1 MRKAIVVAVSALT
14 AICAVAASVA
24 TADSTRVA
32 SPAAP
37 SCKQAL
43 IALTGPYTG
52 AAASAG
58 ADQLNWGRIFVSNWN
73 AGKPIPGVPPGT
85 KRTKLKTLEAD
96 TALDAQLAATVAVQL
111 RSNKDLLAVN
121 GFSGS
126 QENVAGG
133 PILRRGGVPFV
144 SGSATRASLTD
155 PVTLDGRVLKK
166 VNAAGKILAPVF
178 FRRVVPTDKR
188 QGATDAAFV
197 LNKLGA
203 KSGDR
208 VMTVDQAEAYSV
220 PLITLITQLLD
231 KAGVNVSRESQSA
244 AQTDFTSL
252 ATKAVAQNAKVVVFA
267 DAGGLERSALLPAA
281 EGEGLQG
288 RVPRHGRSV
297 RLVAVQVAR
306 GIHLVVQPRHQRR
319 ADRKAV
325 RRSVHEA
332 VRADDLVRCSVVRGR
347 AGNCDGDLGHPVRT
361 GERAAAKFGVTS
373 ARSR

>member
-1 MRKAIVVAVSALT
+1 MRKAIVVAVSAVT

-52 AAASAG
+52 GGLRRGRSAELG
-58 ADQLNWGRIFVSNWN
+58 SDLRLELERRQTH
-73 AGKPIPGVPPGT
+73 PGVPAGT
-85 KRTKLKTLEAD
+85 KRIKLKTLEAD

-166 VNAAGKILAPVF
+166 VNAAG
-178 FRRVVPTDKR
+178 
-188 QGATDAAFV
+188 
-197 LNKLGA
+197 N
-203 KSGDR
+203 
-208 VMTVDQAEAYSV
+208 
-220 PLITLITQLLD
+220 
-231 KAGVNVSRESQSA
+231 
-244 AQTDFTSL
+244 
-252 ATKAVAQNAKVVVFA
+252 
-267 DAGGLERSALLPAA
+267 
-281 EGEGLQG
+281 
-288 RVPRHGRSV
+288 
-297 RLVAVQVAR
+297 
-306 GIHLVVQPRHQRR
+306 
-319 ADRKAV
+319 RK
-325 RRSVHEA
+325 
-332 VRADDLVRCSVVRGR
+332 
-347 AGNCDGDLGHPVRT
+347 
-361 GERAAAKFGVTS
+361 
-373 ARSR
+373 